1 MAISVNHKKTR
12 FLPQR
17 AGESSRTIS
26 RQWRDLSRVFSK
38 PVKSRDLIFFT
49 SQLALM
55 LEIGTSLSQALKALA
70 AQISHGTLAEVITAM
85 RQDVEGGRQLSEAM
99 KRHPSVFDQVFVSMV
114 KAGESGS
121 FLKRILDRLAE
132 MQEKRQVILSQV
144 RSSLTYPVILCILG
158 VLVVAFILVGVLPKF
173 TAFFSGK
180 EHILPLS
187 TRALIYLSGS
197 LRQYWWAYLFFSSAL
212 ALSAKLVIKRDRGQ
226 AFLDRF
232 CVSAPL
238 LARLSNKV
246 YTCQLLR
253 TLGALMESQV
263 PLLEALAVT
272 RGTIKNRYF
281 QHFIDEIADH
291 VQEGGRFAQPFSTY
305 PYVAPS
311 VKQMV
316 ATGEEAGELP
326 RVMLRLA
333 EYYDTEVERDFKTL
347 ASMVE
352 PLALLVFG
360 GVVGL
365 IVSSVILPLFKIA
378 QALH

>member
-1 MAISVNHKKTR
+1 MAISVDHKKTR

-17 AGESSRTIS
+17 PGESGRSIS
-26 RQWRDLSRVFSK
+26 RQWRDLSRTFAR

-49 SQLALM
+49 SQLSLM

-70 AQISHGTLAEVITAM
+70 AQISHGTLTEVITAM
-85 RQDVEGGRQLSEAM
+85 RQDIEGGRQLSDAM
-99 KRHPSVFDQVFVSMV
+99 KRHPSVFDEVFVSMV

-121 FLKRILDRLAE
+121 FLKKILDRLAE
-132 MQEKRQVILSQV
+132 MQEKRQAMITQV
-144 RSSLTYPVILCILG
+144 RSSLTYPAILCILG
-158 VLVVAFILVGVLPKF
+158 VLVVVFILVGVLPKF
-173 TAFFSGK
+173 TSFFAGK
-180 EHILPLS
+180 EHILPLT
-187 TRALIYLSGS
+187 TRSLIYLSSS
-197 LRQYWWAYLFFSSAL
+197 LRQYWWAYLLFSSTL
-212 ALSAKLVIKRDRGQ
+212 AFTAKLMLKRDRSQ
-226 AFLDRF
+226 SLLDRF
-232 CVSAPL
+232 CVSGPL
-238 LARLSNKV
+238 IARLSNKV

-253 TLGALMESQV
+253 TLGALLESQV

-281 QHFIDEIADH
+281 QHFIDEIVDH
-291 VQEGGRFAQPFSTY
+291 VQQGGRFAQPFSTY